1 MHLIYKQKT
10 HAKFILTR
18 KVSLME
24 DDLSNKVYLFR
35 DIINIRARLTSKSI
49 TGRSCTFL
57 HSQNIRTSW
66 AEQQHSIDDR
76 STCLK
81 AYFTWFSL
89 PVSSSCMGNEI
100 YLLATS
106 ADHFLT
112 ILFSLFFHVF
122 FFPMFLIC
130 YLLACF

>member
-24 DDLSNKVYLFR
+24 DDLRNKVYLFR

-49 TGRSCTFL
+49 TGRSCTLL
-57 HSQNIRTSW
+57 HSQNIRTSR

-81 AYFTWFSL
+81 AYFTWFFSL
-89 PVSSSCMGNEI
+89 PVSSSCMGNDI

-106 ADHFLT
+106 ADHFFT
-112 ILFSLFFHVF
+112 FSSFPCFLFA
-122 FFPMFLIC
+122 IC
-130 YLLACF
+130 LLVSKQGV